1 MLDSIITSKTRLRL
15 LVKFFINAANTG
27 YLRGLA
33 QEMNENTNSIRKE
46 LNNLSEAGYILR
58 EETDN
63 KVMYYANTAHP
74 LFTTLQQ
81 LIQKYIGIDYIITQ
95 ILGRMGQVSRI
106 FLVGDY
112 SKGIDSG
119 IIEVVIEGAMIN
131 QDYIAQLIPKIKKE
145 IKKEVLVQSTTEFKG
160 EGLLIFENK

>member
-1 MLDSIITSKTRLRL
+1 
-15 LVKFFINAANTG
+15 
-27 YLRGLA
+27 
-33 QEMNENTNSIRKE
+33 
-46 LNNLSEAGYILR
+46 
-58 EETDN
+58 
-63 KVMYYANTAHP
+63 
-74 LFTTLQQ
+74 
-81 LIQKYIGIDYIITQ
+81 
-95 ILGRMGQVSRI
+95 MGQVSRI

-112 SKGIDSG
+112 AKGIDSG